1 MVQMNRESLVATKSS
16 RERRSSASSRL
27 QSCIQFILISGVIPF
42 VFWSR
47 HYIFLRSNVPDSDYN
62 NSNNNNKYQDQ
73 LRNNNN
79 NNNKFPH
86 YGQFFRSYHYDDVL
100 DKNNNNNNKL
110 GDNKEAQR
118 KKQRKQGYSLTKS
131 ILDKNEIVQRG
142 GGDIAQLH
150 YCQFPQQDRH
160 LFWNNF
166 SAWAVPILN
175 QTQMQLWN
183 QLEHTK
189 KRITTK
195 ARIIT
200 TTTTNTKS
208 LVTQS
213 EQAQQ
218 QQRRQ
223 QEEKEPNE
231 QEQQEQ
237 IMKQELLLQLL
248 ELYAQDHKLC
258 DYNRY
263 RPTLSMV
270 EEEDDNNAEMMRLLN
285 HLRHLTQQQSPPPP
299 QSSTRTTTTTTTTT
313 LLSPS
318 FHTVSSSQSSSQSPR
333 LVFSIVAHDDFPLLQ
348 RMIMALQQP
357 QHVFLIHLERPRTNE
372 AVQFQMAVR
381 QWVNNN
387 NKNNNKQQSTIATT
401 TNVTN
406 VFCITFGT
414 IVYST
419 DTVSLIQWRIL
430 NWLLHD
436 IKFTNFDYYITL
448 DGASF
453 PLWSPQDLVQQ
464 LVQSSAS
471 TTTTTTTTRT
481 TTTKTTTTA
490 ETTAETDNTDKND
503 QVQPTSPHLVWLG
516 PQLHKGKLLSITS
529 ESIASSSSSL
539 TLQQQYLALLR
550 RKRIF
555 YTTHDTI
562 KLTQRLPRALFGQ
575 QDISHNLLNALLV
588 GGKSHSGNTAIYARS
603 VVQQLVESAQVQEL
617 FALSKYVAYC
627 CMQERTWRAALY
639 LIHVQPDNNQQQL
652 QSSIPQ
658 QQQQQQQQEEKK
670 ELLHGQEEEE
680 HDDLA
685 TRNIAFFPPAVFQVY
700 GSDTTTPGVCE
711 SSKRNAILITTIIKE
726 SETIIPTKLSH
737 GNNNGTKSPLF
748 CYKLDDATM
757 VQHYHHLK
765 QKQQEKAGHAVVEQ
779 GESNNKNNN
788 KEEYSN
794 KKDDL
799 ELLHYLHYWRN
810 FNNQTDSELMT
821 KNTSSSSSSSNNGG
835 YTFWSNNTLAMLQQA
850 KQLGFLFARKFDSS
864 FHESSHLLDRIE
876 QELW

>member
-47 HYIFLRSNVPDSDYN
+47 HFIFLRSNVPDSDYN
-62 NSNNNNKYQDQ
+62 NNSNNNKYQDE
-73 LRNNNN
+73 LR

-100 DKNNNNNNKL
+100 DKNNNKNKNNKL

-131 ILDKNEIVQRG
+131 MLEKNEIVQRG

-150 YCQFPQQDRH
+150 YCQFPQHDRH

-175 QTQMQLWN
+175 QTQMQLWH

-189 KRITTK
+189 KRISTK
-195 ARIIT
+195 ERII
-200 TTTTNTKS
+200 TTTNTKS
-208 LVTQS
+208 LGTQQS
-213 EQAQQ
+213 EQVQQ
-218 QQRRQ
+218 QQRR

-285 HLRHLTQQQSPPPP
+285 HLRHLTKQQQQSPPPP
-299 QSSTRTTTTTTTTT
+299 QQQPTRTTTTTTTTTT

-318 FHTVSSSQSSSQSPR
+318 FHTVSSSQSSSQPPR

-387 NKNNNKQQSTIATT
+387 NKNNYKNKKQQSTIATT

-414 IVYST
+414 ILYST

-436 IKFTNFDYYITL
+436 IKFTNFDYYVTL

-453 PLWSPQDLVQQ
+453 PLWSPQDLLQQ

-471 TTTTTTTTRT
+471 TTTTTTRT
-481 TTTKTTTTA
+481 TTTKTTTT
-490 ETTAETDNTDKND
+490 TTAETDNTDKND

-516 PQLHKGKLLSITS
+516 PQLHKGKLLSIPSS

-539 TLQQQYLALLR
+539 ALQQQYLALLR
-550 RKRIF
+550 RKRVF

-588 GGKSHSGNTAIYARS
+588 GGKSHSGNTAVYARS

-639 LIHVQPDNNQQQL
+639 LIHVQPDNNQQQF

-658 QQQQQQQQEEKK
+658 QQQQQQEEEK

-685 TRNIAFFPPAVFQVY
+685 TRNIVFSPPAVFQVY

-737 GNNNGTKSPLF
+737 GSSNNNNNGTKSPLF

-757 VQHYHHLK
+757 VQHYHHL
-765 QKQQEKAGHAVVEQ
+765 QKQQKQEKAGHAVVEQ

-821 KNTSSSSSSSNNGG
+821 KNASSSNNGG

-850 KQLGFLFARKFDSS
+850 RQLGFLFARKFDSS
-864 FHESSHLLDRIE
+864 FHESVHLLDRIE